1 MSDIQAGSAA
11 IGESPWSNVS
21 ATIAA
26 GDVIR
31 IIPDRGPE
39 RVMVV
44 ARVERHVITL
54 ADVPGAGAAE

>member
-1 MSDIQAGSAA
+1 MNDVQA
-11 IGESPWSNVS
+11 ESPWSKVS

-31 IIPDRGPE
+31 IIPGRGPE

-44 ARVERHVITL
+44 SHVERHIITL
-54 ADVPGAGAAE
+54 ADVPGAGATE